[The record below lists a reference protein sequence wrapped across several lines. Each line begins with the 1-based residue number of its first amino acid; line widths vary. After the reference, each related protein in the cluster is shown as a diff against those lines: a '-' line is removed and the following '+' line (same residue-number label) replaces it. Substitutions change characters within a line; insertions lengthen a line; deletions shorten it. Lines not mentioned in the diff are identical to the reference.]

1 MLKDKYNMT
10 QEQNI
15 FLAKRNIVDSIYK
28 SSHIEGIDITFPETQ
43 KIFDGGNV
51 SKLRIDE
58 IQTINNLKHAWLFV
72 LNSINNKNDLNL
84 LKSINSLVGSNLVD
98 NAGNKRNYNVSVGG
112 TDYKP
117 EIPDEKKVEK
127 YINDTISDSSKTIT
141 DRAITIMC
149 YLMRTQ
155 FFNDGNKRTSMLFAN
170 KILIENGKG
179 IISVSVDQ
187 DVEFGNKILEFYETN
202 DNTKLK
208 RWNKRINCKNT
219 KIQLELKS

>member
-84 LKSINSLVGSNLVD
+84 LKSINSIVGSNLVD
-98 NAGNKRNYNVSVGG
+98 NAGNKRNYNVSIGG

-179 IISVSVDQ
+179 IISVPVDQ

-208 RWNKRINCKNT
+208 KFIYDDCLDGIK
-219 KIQLELKS
+219 E

>member
-84 LKSINSLVGSNLVD
+84 LKLINSLVGSNLVD
-98 NAGNKRNYNVSVGG
+98 NAGNKRNYNVSIGG

-208 RWNKRINCKNT
+208 QFIYDECLDGIK
-219 KIQLELKS
+219 E

>member
-98 NAGNKRNYNVSVGG
+98 NAGNKRNYNVSIGG

-208 RWNKRINCKNT
+208 QFIYDECLDGIK
-219 KIQLELKS
+219 E

>member
-84 LKSINSLVGSNLVD
+84 LKSINSIVGSNLVD
-98 NAGNKRNYNVSVGG
+98 NAGNKRNYNVSIGG

-117 EIPDEKKVEK
+117 EIPDEKKVET

-155 FFNDGNKRTSMLFAN
+155 FFNDGNKRSSMLFAN

-179 IISVSVDQ
+179 IISVSVDK

-208 RWNKRINCKNT
+208 QFIYDECLDGIK
-219 KIQLELKS
+219 E

>member
-84 LKSINSLVGSNLVD
+84 LKSINSIVGSNLVD
-98 NAGNKRNYNVSVGG
+98 NAGNKRNYNVSIGG

-179 IISVSVDQ
+179 IISVSVDK

-202 DNTKLK
+202 NNTKLK
-208 RWNKRINCKNT
+208 KFIYDECLDGIK
-219 KIQLELKS
+219 E

>member
-98 NAGNKRNYNVSVGG
+98 NAGNKRNYNVSIGG

-179 IISVSVDQ
+179 IISVSVDK

-208 RWNKRINCKNT
+208 QFIYDECLDGIK
-219 KIQLELKS
+219 E

>member
-51 SKLRIDE
+51 SKFRIDE

-98 NAGNKRNYNVSVGG
+98 NAGNKRNFNVSIGG

-127 YINDTISDSSKTIT
+127 YINDTISDSSKAIT

-208 RWNKRINCKNT
+208 KFIYDECLDGIK
-219 KIQLELKS
+219 K

>member
-98 NAGNKRNYNVSVGG
+98 NAGNKRNYNVSIGG

-155 FFNDGNKRTSMLFAN
+155 FFNDGNKRSSMLFAN

-208 RWNKRINCKNT
+208 QFIYDECLDGIK
-219 KIQLELKS
+219 E

>member
-51 SKLRIDE
+51 SKFRIDE

-208 RWNKRINCKNT
+208 QFIYDECLDGIK
-219 KIQLELKS
+219 E

>member
-51 SKLRIDE
+51 SKFRIDE

-84 LKSINSLVGSNLVD
+84 LKSINSIVGSNLVD
-98 NAGNKRNYNVSVGG
+98 NAGNKRNYNVSIGG

-208 RWNKRINCKNT
+208 KFIYDECLDGIK
-219 KIQLELKS
+219 E

>member
-51 SKLRIDE
+51 SKFRIDE

-98 NAGNKRNYNVSVGG
+98 NAGNKRNYNVSIGG

-208 RWNKRINCKNT
+208 KFIYDECLDGIK
-219 KIQLELKS
+219 E

>member
-84 LKSINSLVGSNLVD
+84 LKSINSIVGSNLVD
-98 NAGNKRNYNVSVGG
+98 NAGNKRNYNVSIGG

-117 EIPDEKKVEK
+117 EIPDEKKVET

-208 RWNKRINCKNT
+208 QFIYDECLDGIK
-219 KIQLELKS
+219 E

>member
-51 SKLRIDE
+51 SKFRIDE

-84 LKSINSLVGSNLVD
+84 LKSINSIVGSNLVD

-179 IISVSVDQ
+179 IISVSVDK

-208 RWNKRINCKNT
+208 QFIYDECLDGIK
-219 KIQLELKS
+219 E

>member
-84 LKSINSLVGSNLVD
+84 LKSINSIVGSNLVD
-98 NAGNKRNYNVSVGG
+98 NAGNKRNYNVSIGG

-179 IISVSVDQ
+179 IISVSVDK

-208 RWNKRINCKNT
+208 QFIYDECLDGIK
-219 KIQLELKS
+219 E

>member
-84 LKSINSLVGSNLVD
+84 LKSINSIVGSNLVD
-98 NAGNKRNYNVSVGG
+98 NAGNKRNYNVSIGG

-117 EIPDEKKVEK
+117 EIPDEKKLK
-127 YINDTISDSSKTIT
+127 N
-141 DRAITIMC
+141 
-149 YLMRTQ
+149 
-155 FFNDGNKRTSMLFAN
+155 
-170 KILIENGKG
+170 IL
-179 IISVSVDQ
+179 
-187 DVEFGNKILEFYETN
+187 L
-202 DNTKLK
+202 
-208 RWNKRINCKNT
+208 
-219 KIQLELKS
+219 IQLVIHLKQKQIEQLQLCAI

>member
-58 IQTINNLKHAWLFV
+58 IQTINNLKHAWMFV

-84 LKSINSLVGSNLVD
+84 LKLINSIVGSNLVD
-98 NAGNKRNYNVSVGG
+98 NAGNKRNYNVSIGG

-179 IISVSVDQ
+179 IISVSVDK

-208 RWNKRINCKNT
+208 KFIYDECLDGIK
-219 KIQLELKS
+219 E

>member
-84 LKSINSLVGSNLVD
+84 LKSINSIVGSNLVD
-98 NAGNKRNYNVSVGG
+98 NAGNKRNYNVSIGG

-208 RWNKRINCKNT
+208 KFIYDECLDGIK
-219 KIQLELKS
+219 E

>member
-98 NAGNKRNYNVSVGG
+98 NAGNKRNYNVSIGG

-179 IISVSVDQ
+179 IISVSVDK

-208 RWNKRINCKNT
+208 KFIYDECLDGIK
-219 KIQLELKS
+219 E

>member
-98 NAGNKRNYNVSVGG
+98 NAGNKRNYNVSIGG

-117 EIPDEKKVEK
+117 EIPDEKKVET

-179 IISVSVDQ
+179 IISVSVDK

-208 RWNKRINCKNT
+208 QFIYDECLDGIK
-219 KIQLELKS
+219 E

>member
-51 SKLRIDE
+51 SKFRIDE

-98 NAGNKRNYNVSVGG
+98 NAGNKRNYNVSIGG

-179 IISVSVDQ
+179 IISVSVDK

-208 RWNKRINCKNT
+208 QFIYDECLDGIK
-219 KIQLELKS
+219 E

>member
-51 SKLRIDE
+51 SKFRIDE

-84 LKSINSLVGSNLVD
+84 LKTINSIVGSNLVD
-98 NAGNKRNYNVSVGG
+98 NAGNKRNYNVSIGG

-179 IISVSVDQ
+179 IISVSVDK

-208 RWNKRINCKNT
+208 QFIYDECLDGIK
-219 KIQLELKS
+219 E

>member
-98 NAGNKRNYNVSVGG
+98 NAGNKRNFNVSIGG

-208 RWNKRINCKNT
+208 QFIYDECLDGIKK
-219 KIQLELKS
+219 

>member
-84 LKSINSLVGSNLVD
+84 LKSINSIVGSNLVD
-98 NAGNKRNYNVSVGG
+98 KAGNKRNYNVSVGG

-149 YLMRTQ
+149 
-155 FFNDGNKRTSMLFAN
+155 
-170 KILIENGKG
+170 
-179 IISVSVDQ
+179 
-187 DVEFGNKILEFYETN
+187 
-202 DNTKLK
+202 
-208 RWNKRINCKNT
+208 
-219 KIQLELKS
+219 

>member
-58 IQTINNLKHAWLFV
+58 IQTINNLKNAWLFV

-155 FFNDGNKRTSMLFAN
+155 FFNDGNKRTSMFFAN

-208 RWNKRINCKNT
+208 KFIYDECLDGIK
-219 KIQLELKS
+219 E

>member
-84 LKSINSLVGSNLVD
+84 LKLINSIVGSNLVD
-98 NAGNKRNYNVSVGG
+98 NAGNKRNYNVSIGG

-208 RWNKRINCKNT
+208 QFIYDECLDGIK
-219 KIQLELKS
+219 E

>member
-179 IISVSVDQ
+179 IISVSVDK

-208 RWNKRINCKNT
+208 QFIYDECLDGIK
-219 KIQLELKS
+219 E

>member
-51 SKLRIDE
+51 SKFRIDE
-58 IQTINNLKHAWLFV
+58 IQTINNLKHAWLLV

-98 NAGNKRNYNVSVGG
+98 NAGNKRNYNVSIGG

-155 FFNDGNKRTSMLFAN
+155 FFNDGNKRTSMLFSN

-187 DVEFGNKILEFYETN
+187 DVEFGNKIFEFYETN

-208 RWNKRINCKNT
+208 QFIYDECLDGIK
-219 KIQLELKS
+219 E